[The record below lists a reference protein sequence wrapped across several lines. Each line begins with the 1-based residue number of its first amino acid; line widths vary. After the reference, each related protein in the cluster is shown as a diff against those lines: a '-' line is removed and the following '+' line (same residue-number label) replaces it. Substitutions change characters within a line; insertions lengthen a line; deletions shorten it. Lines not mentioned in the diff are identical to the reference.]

1 MQMLAVVDDQLSRL
15 FLSVT
20 SWQSTFVS
28 IRRAHHEMNC
38 SFLNHEISASQYDVS
53 STIVLIITLLQGLLH
68 IPRSQLN
75 QPCLPHSFLAAP
87 ERCGRH
93 VRQHQV
99 TLTAQGCATPD
110 DQASCLILHC
120 SLDYPQRVADS
131 RVGSTRSETHRAK
144 HRRL

>member
-1 MQMLAVVDDQLSRL
+1 MLAVADDQISRL
-15 FLSVT
+15 FLRVT

-38 SFLNHEISASQYDVS
+38 SFLNHEISALQYDIS
-53 STIVLIITLLQGLLH
+53 STIVLVIITLLRGLLH

-75 QPCLPHSFLAAP
+75 QPCLQHSSLAAP

-110 DQASCLILHC
+110 DQANCLILHC
-120 SLDYPQRVADS
+120 SLHYPQRVADS
-131 RVGSTRSETHRAK
+131 RAGSTRSETHRAK